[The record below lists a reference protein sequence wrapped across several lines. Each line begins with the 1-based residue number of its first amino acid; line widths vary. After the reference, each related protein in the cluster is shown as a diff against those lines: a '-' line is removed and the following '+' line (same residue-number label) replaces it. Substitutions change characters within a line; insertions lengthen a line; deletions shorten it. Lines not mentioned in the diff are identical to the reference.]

1 MRVVLEILDGEIPA
15 ISPKRFLKKL
25 LGFRMASYDTLDNIT
40 LSSKT
45 TYNLTKGNFAFEPIS
60 ANNII
65 CSING
70 VVQSGNFSIN
80 GSLITFFDVTFS
92 SADKMDYILHVRTVR

>member
-1 MRVVLEILDGEIPA
+1 MG
-15 ISPKRFLKKL
+15 
-25 LGFRMASYDTLDNIT
+25 SYDALDDIT
-40 LSSKT
+40 LSSSKT

-70 VVQSGNFSIN
+70 KVQSGNFSVI
-80 GSLITFFDVTFS
+80 GSKIIFPEAAFS
-92 SADKMDYILHVRTVR
+92 SLDKMDYIMHIRTVT

>member
-1 MRVVLEILDGEIPA
+1 MP
-15 ISPKRFLKKL
+15 
-25 LGFRMASYDTLDNIT
+25 SYDTLDNIT
-40 LSSKT
+40 LSSSKT

-70 VVQSGNFSIN
+70 KVQNGNFSVV
-80 GSLITFFDVTFS
+80 GSTIAFTDTTFS
-92 SADKMDYILHVRTVR
+92 SSDKMDYILHIRTVA

>member
-1 MRVVLEILDGEIPA
+1 MG
-15 ISPKRFLKKL
+15 
-25 LGFRMASYDTLDNIT
+25 SYDELDDIT
-40 LSSKT
+40 LSSSKT

-70 VVQSGNFSIN
+70 VVQNGNFSVI
-80 GSLITFFDVTFS
+80 GSTITFTDISFS
-92 SADKMDYILHVRTVR
+92 SSDKMDYILHLRTVS

>member
-1 MRVVLEILDGEIPA
+1 MP
-15 ISPKRFLKKL
+15 
-25 LGFRMASYDTLDNIT
+25 SYDTLDNIT
-40 LSSKT
+40 LSSSKT

-70 VVQSGNFSIN
+70 KVQNGNFSVI
-80 GSLITFFDVTFS
+80 GSTITFTDTTFS
-92 SADKMDYILHVRTVR
+92 SSDKMDYILHIRTVA

>member
-1 MRVVLEILDGEIPA
+1 
-15 ISPKRFLKKL
+15 
-25 LGFRMASYDTLDNIT
+25 MASYDTLDNIT
-40 LSSKT
+40 LSSSKT

-70 VVQSGNFSIN
+70 VVQNGNFSVT
-80 GSLITFFDVTFS
+80 GSTITFTDISFS
-92 SADKMDYILHVRTVR
+92 SSDKVDYILHVRTVR

>member
-1 MRVVLEILDGEIPA
+1 
-15 ISPKRFLKKL
+15 
-25 LGFRMASYDTLDNIT
+25 MASYDTLDNVT
-40 LSSKT
+40 LSRSKT

-70 VVQSGNFSIN
+70 VVQSGNFSVV
-80 GSLITFFDVTFS
+80 GSTITFTDTSFS
-92 SADKMDYILHVRTVR
+92 SSDKMDYILHLRTVR